1 MDRPARRPGPPV
13 DAARLQ
19 PDNQADIQHVDQP
32 IDEGLVAA
40 WLDDPDL
47 AAELADELE
56 RLRRLQADEDLLLTL
71 QLHQFTGRPWDRF
84 SRELARYGLGVLRA
98 WIRYGTIYGKAK
110 ALTGYGLGRIE
121 GWPNDEVVEDIAD
134 RPHNGRA
141 RAACIVECP
150 RLLGYEGL
158 EEEQSLPVLQGKAC
172 LHLGAARLG
181 RLDND
186 CSH

>member
-71 QLHQFTGRPWDRF
+71 QLHQFTG
-84 SRELARYGLGVLRA
+84 
-98 WIRYGTIYGKAK
+98 
-110 ALTGYGLGRIE
+110 
-121 GWPNDEVVEDIAD
+121 
-134 RPHNGRA
+134 
-141 RAACIVECP
+141 
-150 RLLGYEGL
+150 
-158 EEEQSLPVLQGKAC
+158 
-172 LHLGAARLG
+172 
-181 RLDND
+181 
-186 CSH
+186 